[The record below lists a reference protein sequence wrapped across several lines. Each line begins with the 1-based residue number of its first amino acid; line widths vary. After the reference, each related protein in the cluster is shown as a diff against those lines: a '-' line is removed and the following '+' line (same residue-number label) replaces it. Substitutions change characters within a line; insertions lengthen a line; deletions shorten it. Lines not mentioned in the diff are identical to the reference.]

1 MIIPTLKTLQVEKG
15 FGEVSVE
22 VNAAVSGCFKEVVK
36 KYKDVSITMRN
47 IVLLTTITYFF
58 FIKQD
63 IEEGHRF
70 FSKGK
75 EPALLTDVAK
85 IISSMPDGHRGR
97 AAEASAFLF
106 GVTTGARVSTVVG
119 VCLSDI
125 SMVSHCNKTGDT
137 SLMV

>member
-15 FGEVSVE
+15 FGEVGAE

-70 FSKGK
+70 SQK
-75 EPALLTDVAK
+75 AK
-85 IISSMPDGHRGR
+85 NLHS
-97 AAEASAFLF
+97 
-106 GVTTGARVSTVVG
+106 
-119 VCLSDI
+119 
-125 SMVSHCNKTGDT
+125 
-137 SLMV
+137 